1 MCMKKQRILFT
12 GGGTAGHVIVN
23 LALIPYF
30 KEQGW
35 KIDYIGSKGGIEEDL
50 IKELPD
56 VTYHAISTGKLR
68 RYMSIENIKDPF
80 KVIKGTFQASRI
92 IKKCKPD
99 VIFSKGG
106 FVSVPVVVAA
116 KIRRV
121 PTISHESDYTP
132 GLANKLATPFVKKVL
147 TTFPETVQYLPEK
160 KAQHVGAVIRAELFE
175 GDKQKG
181 FSFTNLTNEKPII
194 LIMGGSIGSQK
205 INEIIRG
212 NLHTLLKRYQIVHMC
227 GKNNV
232 DHTISQEGY
241 VQFEYV
247 NEALKDVFAITDYVI
262 SRAGANAIF
271 EFLAL
276 EIPMLLIPLSRAA
289 SRGDQIIN
297 AKSFKKNGL
306 AHLLEEEE
314 LTSESLLEGIVNLE
328 KAAPVLRDEMK
339 KQSSEKTRETVI
351 NIIEAM
357 ARK

>member
-1 MCMKKQRILFT
+1 MTKKRILFT

-30 KEQGW
+30 EEQGW
-35 KIDYIGSKGGIEEDL
+35 EIDYIGSKGGIEENL
-50 IKELPD
+50 IKALPG

-92 IKKCKPD
+92 IKKRKPNI
-99 VIFSKGG
+99 VFSKGG

-116 KIRRV
+116 KFRRV

-160 KAQHVGAVIRAELFE
+160 KAQHVGAVIRPELFQGSKE
-175 GDKQKG
+175 KG
-181 FSFTNLTNEKPII
+181 YAFTRLTNEKPVI

-212 NLHTLLKRYQIVHMC
+212 NLDTLLKRYQIVHMC
-227 GKNNV
+227 GKDNL
-232 DHTISQEGY
+232 DEAASQKGY

-247 NEALKDVFAITDYVI
+247 NEELKDVFSITDYVI

-276 EIPMLLIPLSRAA
+276 NIPMLLIPLSRAA

-297 AKSFKKNGL
+297 ANSFKKNRL
-306 AHLLEEEE
+306 AHVLEEEE
-314 LTSESLLEGIVNLE
+314 MTSQTLLEAINQLE
-328 KAAPVLRDEMK
+328 KTSHLLREQMK
-339 KQSSEKTRETVI
+339 KQSNEKTREKVI
-351 NIIEAM
+351 TIIEAM
-357 ARK
+357 ARE